1 MAKRLKPRERSPFLT
16 GAAIYAGVALLL
28 IGVGLFFLWQFLA
41 AYEASRPRNTVEDY
55 LDDLTS
61 QHILEVAGPDLIS
74 QVDAGIQSEAE
85 AREEILVALQGK
97 FTCAR
102 NVSKSTDGRQV
113 YVLRK
118 GAQVI
123 GSFDMEPTGKPSWGF
138 TPWSVT
144 GEEFDLSF
152 LLGETVSVLAPEGYT
167 VLVNGNPLPD
177 TCAAETG
184 IPYPALAEFA
194 GEYALPTLTRYEAG
208 PVLGEV
214 TLRLRDADGK
224 EITPP
229 EDADLYLD
237 NCSQAER
244 EALTLAVNG
253 FLRTYVDYTSC
264 TGGSPST
271 TLQWLKKLMVPGS
284 DLAKRMQNALA
295 GLYWVSDRHATVAD
309 VEIGLVSR
317 LSPGLYLCDVTYGVN
332 TRDLSGEIRAESH
345 VKLLF
350 RQSGSSLLAEA
361 MATC

>member
-16 GAAIYAGVALLL
+16 AAAIYAGVSLFL
-28 IGVGLFFLWQFLA
+28 IAVGLFLLWQFLA
-41 AYEASRPRNTVEDY
+41 AYEASRPRNTVNDY
-55 LDDLTS
+55 LDGLTA
-61 QHILEVAGPDLIS
+61 QHILDVAGPELLP
-74 QVDAGIQSEAE
+74 QVDTEIQSEE
-85 AREEILVALQGK
+85 DAREEILVALQGK

-102 NVSKSTDGRQV
+102 NVSRSTDDRQV

-123 GSFDMEPTGKPSWGF
+123 GSFDMEPAGRSSWGF

-144 GEEFDLSF
+144 REEFDLSF
-152 LLGETVSVLAPEGYT
+152 LLGETVRVLAPEGYT
-167 VLVNGNPLPD
+167 VLINGNPLPG

-214 TLRLRDADGK
+214 NVRLLD
-224 EITPP
+224 P
-229 EDADLYLD
+229 EGNESRPRENTDLYLD
-237 NCSQAER
+237 NCSQE
-244 EALTLAVNG
+244 EKDALELAVKG
-253 FLRTYVDYTSC
+253 FIHTYVDYTSC

-295 GLYWVSDRHATVAD
+295 GLYWVTDRNAAVAG

-317 LSPGLYLCDVTYGVN
+317 LSPGFYFCDMTYWVD
-332 TRDLSGEIRAESH
+332 TRDLSGQVRVENH